1 MSTDFWTHDPGVLLT
16 RPLELWPTP
25 SMSWTQ
31 KLNAMSRLVLL
42 LTLLGVAVVGRGSA
56 LGIAVVG
63 GITLLVVVFL
73 YEFQYNRPLLEGL
86 TLNEDTLKPM
96 LANQFYASSPSNP
109 LGNVLLNEINA
120 DPDRLAAPPS
130 FDMGVAEDITANI
143 KQAVQNM
150 NPSFK
155 DTTSALYG
163 SMWDEFELDQS
174 NRSFFSNAC
183 TRVQPGNQ
191 SALGQWLY
199 GDLKYSSHL
208 DTAEGAIARVND
220 SYRYIL
226 A

>member
-1 MSTDFWTHDPGVLLT
+1 
-16 RPLELWPTP
+16 
-25 SMSWTQ
+25 
-31 KLNAMSRLVLL
+31 
-42 LTLLGVAVVGRGSA
+42 
-56 LGIAVVG
+56 
-63 GITLLVVVFL
+63 
-73 YEFQYNRPLLEGL
+73 
-86 TLNEDTLKPM
+86 M

-120 DPDRLAAPPS
+120 DPDRLSAPPS